1 VKIKDVQI
9 DGFGVWSGLH
19 VDSMPEVMTVF
30 YGPNEAGKT
39 TLMQFLRTMFYG
51 FTAERRQRYMPP
63 IHGGRPGGA
72 MRVTG
77 PGGGY
82 EIQRRATMNESGVA
96 GTLAVTGAD
105 GLTQGQHRLSML
117 LGQVDES
124 IFTNVFA
131 IGLRELQELS
141 TLDDTAAADELYKL
155 SSGLDRVSLVD
166 VIRQLRTA
174 RTNLI
179 NSSEAGQ
186 IPQLMLRREKLKD
199 EIEEHASRGRRWT
212 ELAAQRRSQAVEI
225 SELQER
231 VSQWEHEGRT
241 IETSLQVRAPWQQR
255 AELQRQLKL
264 LNARTELP
272 YDASDKLKAIAAEL
286 QQRKERLDDIRNQR
300 HELRRKATG
309 LPIRR
314 SILELAS
321 RIDAASEQAPW
332 IASLQKQ
339 VQRLRQQV
347 TVSREQLAEDA
358 KRLGLNEHDV
368 EALLT
373 DRRLANMPDLNKD
386 TIARLAGPAREV
398 RQHIARLRHIKSQ
411 SNNDAKEAKE
421 LELQL
426 NAVLTER
433 GQTDLHEAMAAQ
445 AELIGNLRKRLQL
458 QDRLERL
465 LRTKQE
471 LEDEAID
478 LGTEEAFPMEKAFLL
493 ALPFIGGGFLI
504 LSGICKWFGTGFFDQ
519 DQSTGTLWV
528 LSGILLLFFWYMWRQ
543 LSDRNTVSDLDDC
556 EDQLEAVLKQIRKA
570 ELERDDFDKH
580 LPVQSDAIELRLQ
593 RAEDDLAELESM
605 LPLHHNYLAVRQRQ
619 QQIRKKG
626 TESARALRSARA
638 DWQKTLK
645 SLGLAEGISP
655 KTLRIMSEGYELL
668 MQGRNRLKAQE
679 DELQQRELELIG
691 IVQRLDGLVKQISA
705 SSKREGSE
713 KPTKDSVTLD
723 LGGSRDSS
731 REQGNR
737 PNRDQNS
744 NQRNDRNRRDSNEA
758 KPAVVIREALDTS
771 KVDSLS
777 KLDPLEL
784 IQQLQLHIGE
794 QKHYLAQRKELK
806 EQDLQFAKLQHQ
818 VQKACD
824 KFVRSRQTLL
834 AELGVES
841 PDHLDEQ
848 LTLKRRHEKLME
860 QIRESDD
867 RIRVIIGS
875 VAPYD
880 TIARMLEGTGS
891 EDLEKRWENLQN
903 RQAQTQVRIA
913 QLFERQGELQQEMK
927 SLALDKRLA
936 EAKLELAC
944 LEKQIQAA
952 TSHWQTL
959 AATTFM
965 LEKVCEVYEN
975 ERQPETLR
983 EASSFLKN
991 LSDGKYVRV
1000 WTPLGKNALRIDNAQ
1015 GQSLPLEVLSRGTR
1029 EAVFIA
1035 LRLALASAYSRRGVN
1050 LPLVLDDVLVN
1061 FDSNRATAAARV
1073 LRDFAEMGHQVIM
1086 FTCHEHIMR
1095 IFYDIGVQV
1104 RVLPQQGVA
1113 GEARIYEPARLTAH
1127 YEVEPEEV
1135 VPLAPVAVSQPEP
1148 TVVEVITETVVEE
1161 PVVVAPPPAPEPEP
1175 EVEEQPEPEVYVYQ
1189 NVRKTRRSPKP
1200 PTINHFWY
1208 NDNQSIEGPWSD
1220 RDRKEKPNDEPPPG
1234 QGAWWSEN
1242 LLASE
1247 P

>member
-1 VKIKDVQI
+1 MKIKDVQI

-51 FTAERRQRYMPP
+51 FTADRRNRYMPP

-72 MRVTG
+72 IRVTG

-82 EIQRRATMNESGVA
+82 EITRRATMNEAGVA

-105 GLTQGQHRLSML
+105 GLSQGQHRLSML

-174 RTNLI
+174 RTHLV

-199 EIEEHASRGRRWT
+199 EIEEHAARGRRWT
-212 ELAAQRRSQAVEI
+212 ELAGQRRSQAVEI
-225 SELQER
+225 HELQER
-231 VSQWEHEGRT
+231 IAQWEQEGRT
-241 IETSLQVRAPWQQR
+241 IETALQVRAPWQQR
-255 AELQRQLKL
+255 SDLQKQLKL
-264 LNARTELP
+264 LNARTDLHYE
-272 YDASDKLKAIAAEL
+272 ASDKLKSIAAEL

-300 HELRRKATG
+300 QELRRKATL

-321 RIDAASEQAPW
+321 RIEAASEQAPW

-347 TVSREQLAEDA
+347 ATSREQLAEDA
-358 KRLGLNEHDV
+358 KRLGLNENDV

-373 DRRLANMPDLNKD
+373 DRRLANMPDLNKE

-398 RQHIARLRHIKSQ
+398 RQQLARLKQIKSQ
-411 SNNDAKEAKE
+411 NSHDSKEAKE
-421 LELQL
+421 LEVQL
-426 NAVLTER
+426 NSVLTDR

-445 AELIGNLRKRLQL
+445 AELITNLRKRLQS
-458 QDRLERL
+458 QDRLEKL

-471 LEDEAID
+471 LENEAVD
-478 LGTEEAFPMEKAFLL
+478 LGAEEAFPMEKAFLL
-493 ALPFIGGGFLI
+493 SLPFIGGGFLVI
-504 LSGICKWFGTGFFDQ
+504 SGICKWFGTGFFEK

-543 LSDRNTVSDLDDC
+543 LSDRNTVNDLDDC
-556 EDQLEAVLKQIRKA
+556 EDQLEAVVKQIRKA
-570 ELERDDFDKH
+570 ELERDEFDKH
-580 LPVQSDAIELRLQ
+580 LPVQSDAIDLRLQ
-593 RAEDDLAELESM
+593 RAEDELAELESM
-605 LPLHHNYLAVRQRQ
+605 LPLHHNLLAVRQRQ
-619 QQIRKKG
+619 QQIRKRG
-626 TESARALRSARA
+626 AEVARILRSARS

-645 SLGLAEGISP
+645 TLGLAEGISP

-679 DELQQRELELIG
+679 DELEQRELELIG
-691 IVQRLDGLVKQISA
+691 IVQRLDGLVKQV
-705 SSKREGSE
+705 SSSGKREGSE
-713 KPTKDSVTLD
+713 KSTKESATLD
-723 LGGSRDSS
+723 HGA
-731 REQGNR
+731 
-737 PNRDQNS
+737 NRDQGAKS
-744 NQRNDRNRRDSNEA
+744 NRDLASNKQDRHRRDGTEA
-758 KPAVVIREALDTS
+758 KPALAIRDAMDTS
-771 KVDSLS
+771 RVDSLS
-777 KLDPLEL
+777 KVDPLEL
-784 IQQLQLHIGE
+784 INQLQMHIGE

-806 EQDLQFAKLQHQ
+806 EQDQQLAKLQHQ
-818 VQKACD
+818 VQRASD
-824 KFVRSRQTLL
+824 KFVRARQTLL

-841 PDHLDEQ
+841 AEHLDEQ
-848 LTLKRRHEKLME
+848 LGLKRKHERLCE
-860 QIRESDD
+860 QIREADD
-867 RIRVIIGS
+867 RIRVIIGN

-891 EDLEKRWENLQN
+891 EDLEKRWEGLQN
-903 RQAQTQVRIA
+903 RQGQTQVRVA

-983 EASSFLKN
+983 EASSFLKS

-1061 FDSNRATAAARV
+1061 FDARRATAAARV

-1086 FTCHEHIMR
+1086 FTCHEHIMK

-1104 RVLPQQGVA
+1104 RVLPQQGIA
-1113 GEARIYEPARLTAH
+1113 GEARIYEPARIAAH
-1127 YEVEPEEV
+1127 FEVEAEEV
-1135 VPLAPVAVSQPEP
+1135 IAPPAVTEPEP
-1148 TVVEVITETVVEE
+1148 AVVEMVTETVVPE
-1161 PVVVAPPPAPEPEP
+1161 PVAEVREVVAEPEA
-1175 EVEEQPEPEVYVYQ
+1175 EEAAEPEVYVYQ
-1189 NVRKTRRSPKP
+1189 NVRRVRRGRKP
-1200 PTINHFWY
+1200 SSIKHFWY
-1208 NDNQSIEGPWSD
+1208 DDSKPIEGPWT
-1220 RDRKEKPNDEPPPG
+1220 DRKVDGPDESAPG
-1234 QGAWWSEN
+1234 RGAWWTEDLLTSE
-1242 LLASE
+1242 S
-1247 P
+1247 

>member
-1 VKIKDVQI
+1 MKIKDVQI

-51 FTAERRQRYMPP
+51 FTADRRNRYMPP

-72 MRVTG
+72 IRVTG

-82 EIQRRATMNESGVA
+82 EITRRATMNEAGVA
-96 GTLAVTGAD
+96 GTLSVTGAD

-174 RTNLI
+174 RTHLV

-186 IPQLMLRREKLKD
+186 VPQLMLRREKLKD
-199 EIEEHASRGRRWT
+199 EIEEHAARGRRWT
-212 ELAAQRRSQAVEI
+212 ELAGQRRSQAVEI
-225 SELQER
+225 QELQER
-231 VSQWEHEGRT
+231 IAQWEQEGRT
-241 IETSLQVRAPWQQR
+241 IETALQVRTPWQQR
-255 AELQRQLKL
+255 SDLQKQLKL
-264 LNARTELP
+264 LNARTDLQFE
-272 YDASDKLKAIAAEL
+272 ASDKLKSIVAEL

-300 HELRRKATG
+300 QELRRKAML

-321 RIDAASEQAPW
+321 RIEAASEQAPW

-347 TVSREQLAEDA
+347 GTSREQLAEDA
-358 KRLGLNEHDV
+358 KRLGLNDNDV

-373 DRRLANMPDLNKD
+373 DRRLANMPDLNKE

-398 RQHIARLRHIKSQ
+398 RQQLARLKQIKSQ
-411 SNNDAKEAKE
+411 NAHDSKEAKE

-426 NAVLTER
+426 NSVLTDR
-433 GQTDLHEAMAAQ
+433 GQTDLHDAMAAQ
-445 AELIGNLRKRLQL
+445 AELITNLRKRLQS
-458 QDRLERL
+458 QDRLEKL

-471 LEDEAID
+471 LESEAVD
-478 LGTEEAFPMEKAFLL
+478 LGAEEAFPMEKAFLL
-493 ALPFIGGGFLI
+493 ALPFIGGGFLVI
-504 LSGICKWFGTGFFDQ
+504 SGICKWFGTGFFEK

-543 LSDRNTVSDLDDC
+543 LSDRNTVNDLDDC
-556 EDQLEAVLKQIRKA
+556 EDQLEAVVKQIRKA
-570 ELERDDFDKH
+570 ELERDEFDKH
-580 LPVQSDAIELRLQ
+580 LPVQSDAIDLRLQ
-593 RAEDDLAELESM
+593 RAEDELAELESM
-605 LPLHHNYLAVRQRQ
+605 LPLHHNLLAVRQRQ
-619 QQIRKKG
+619 QQTRKRG
-626 TESARALRSARA
+626 AEVARILRSARS

-679 DELQQRELELIG
+679 DELEQRELELIG
-691 IVQRLDGLVKQISA
+691 IVQRLDGLVKQIS
-705 SSKREGSE
+705 SSGKREGNE
-713 KPTKDSVTLD
+713 KSSKESASLEPVGNRDVNAKGNRD
-723 LGGSRDSS
+723 LG
-731 REQGNR
+731 N
-737 PNRDQNS
+737 NK
-744 NQRNDRNRRDSNEA
+744 NDRNRRDGNEA
-758 KPAVVIREALDTS
+758 KPAFAIREAMDTS
-771 KVDSLS
+771 RVDSLS
-777 KLDPLEL
+777 KVDPLEL
-784 IQQLQLHIGE
+784 IHQLQMHIGE

-806 EQDLQFAKLQHQ
+806 EQDQQLAKIQHQ
-818 VQKACD
+818 VQRASD
-824 KFVRSRQTLL
+824 KFIRARQTLL

-841 PDHLDEQ
+841 AEHLDEQ
-848 LTLKRRHEKLME
+848 LGLKRKHEKLCE
-860 QIRESDD
+860 QIREADD

-891 EDLEKRWENLQN
+891 EDLEKRWEGLQN
-903 RQAQTQVRIA
+903 RQGQTQVRVA

-983 EASSFLKN
+983 EASSFLKS

-1061 FDSNRATAAARV
+1061 FDARRATAAARV

-1104 RVLPQQGVA
+1104 RVLPQQGIA
-1113 GEARIYEPARLTAH
+1113 GEARIYEPARIAAH
-1127 YEVEPEEV
+1127 FEVEADEV
-1135 VPLAPVAVSQPEP
+1135 IVPAAIEPEP
-1148 TVVEVITETVVEE
+1148 PVVEIVTETVVPE
-1161 PVVVAPPPAPEPEP
+1161 PVAEVQKVVTEPESEEAAEP
-1175 EVEEQPEPEVYVYQ
+1175 EVFVYQ
-1189 NVRKTRRSPKP
+1189 NVRRGRKSWKP
-1200 PTINHFWY
+1200 ASVKHYWY
-1208 NDNQSIEGPWSD
+1208 DENKPIEGPWT
-1220 RDRKEKPNDEPPPG
+1220 DRKAEGPDESAPG
-1234 QGAWWSEN
+1234 RGAWWTEDLLTSE
-1242 LLASE
+1242 S
-1247 P
+1247 

>member
-1 VKIKDVQI
+1 MKIKDVQI

-51 FTAERRQRYMPP
+51 FTADRRQRYMPP

-72 MRVTG
+72 IRVTG

-82 EIQRRATMNESGVA
+82 EIARRATMNEAGVA
-96 GTLAVTGAD
+96 GTLSVTGTD
-105 GLTQGQHRLSML
+105 GLSQGQHRLSML

-174 RTNLI
+174 RTHLV

-231 VSQWEHEGRT
+231 VAQWEQEGRT
-241 IETSLQVRAPWQQR
+241 IETALQVRAPWQQR
-255 AELQRQLKL
+255 AELQKQLKQ
-264 LNARTELP
+264 LNARTDLQYE
-272 YDASDKLKAIAAEL
+272 ASDRLKSIAAEL
-286 QQRKERLDDIRNQR
+286 QQRKDRLDDIRNQR
-300 HELRRKATG
+300 QDLRRKAAS

-321 RIDAASEQAPW
+321 RIEAASEQAPW

-347 TVSREQLAEDA
+347 GVSREQLAEDA

-373 DRRLANMPDLNKD
+373 DRRLANMPDLNKE

-398 RQHIARLRHIKSQ
+398 RQQLTRLKHIKSQ
-411 SNNDAKEAKE
+411 NSNDSKEAKE

-426 NAVLTER
+426 NAVLTDR
-433 GQTDLHEAMAAQ
+433 GHTDLHEAMAAQ
-445 AELIGNLRKRLQL
+445 AELITNLRKRLTL

-471 LEDEAID
+471 LEDEAVD
-478 LGTEEAFPMEKAFLL
+478 LGTEEAFPLEKAFLL

-504 LSGICKWFGTGFFDQ
+504 LSGICKWFGTGFFDK

-543 LSDRNTVSDLDDC
+543 LSERNTVNDLDDC
-556 EDQLEAVLKQIRKA
+556 EDQLEAVVKQIRKA
-570 ELERDDFDKH
+570 EVERDESDKH

-593 RAEDDLAELESM
+593 RAEEDLAELEAM
-605 LPLHHNYLAVRQRQ
+605 LPLHHNLLAVRQRMQ
-619 QQIRKKG
+619 QTRKKG
-626 TESARALRSARA
+626 TDAARTLRSARA

-691 IVQRLDGLVKQISA
+691 IIQRLDGLVKQVAA
-705 SSKREGSE
+705 SGKRDANDKTAKE
-713 KPTKDSVTLD
+713 SVTLD
-723 LGGSRDSS
+723 LGLSRDANTKGN
-731 REQGNR
+731 REQAN
-737 PNRDQNS
+737 NK
-744 NQRNDRNRRDSNEA
+744 NDRNRPNNEA

-771 KVDSLS
+771 RVDSLS

-784 IQQLQLHIGE
+784 IQQLQMHIGE

-806 EQDLQFAKLQHQ
+806 EQDLQLAKLQHQ
-818 VQKACD
+818 VQRASD
-824 KFVRSRQTLL
+824 KFIRARQTLL

-841 PDHLDEQ
+841 GDHLDEQ
-848 LTLKRRHEKLME
+848 LGIKRKHEKLSE

-891 EDLEKRWENLQN
+891 EDLEKRWENLQS
-903 RQAQTQVRIA
+903 RQGQTQVRIA

-927 SLALDKRLA
+927 SLAQDKRLA

-983 EASSFLKN
+983 EASSFLKS

-1061 FDSNRATAAARV
+1061 FDARRATAAARV

-1086 FTCHEHIMR
+1086 FTCHEHIMK

-1113 GEARIYEPARLTAH
+1113 GEARVYEPARIAAH
-1127 YEVEPEEV
+1127 FEVEPEEV
-1135 VPLAPVAVSQPEP
+1135 VVPPAAVVEPEP
-1148 TVVEVITETVVEE
+1148 EPAVVEVITETVVEE
-1161 PVVVAPPPAPEPEP
+1161 PIAVKPVPVPEPEP
-1175 EVEEQPEPEVYVYQ
+1175 EDAPEPEVYVYQ
-1189 NVRKTRRSPKP
+1189 NVRKARRNPKP
-1200 PTINHFWY
+1200 ATIKHFWY
-1208 NDNQSIEGPWSD
+1208 NDNQSIEGPWN
-1220 RDRKEKPNDEPPPG
+1220 DRKDEGKDDAPPG
-1234 QGAWWSEN
+1234 RGAWWAEDLLTSE
-1242 LLASE
+1242 S
-1247 P
+1247 

>member
-1 VKIKDVQI
+1 MKIKDVQI

-51 FTAERRQRYMPP
+51 FTADRRNRYMPP

-72 MRVTG
+72 IRVTG

-82 EIQRRATMNESGVA
+82 EITRRATMNEAGVA
-96 GTLAVTGAD
+96 GTLSVTGAD

-174 RTNLI
+174 RTHLV

-186 IPQLMLRREKLKD
+186 VPQLMLRREKLKD
-199 EIEEHASRGRRWT
+199 EIEEHAARGRRWT
-212 ELAAQRRSQAVEI
+212 ELAGQRRSQAVEI
-225 SELQER
+225 QELQER
-231 VSQWEHEGRT
+231 IAQWEQEGRT
-241 IETSLQVRAPWQQR
+241 IETALQVRTPWQQR
-255 AELQRQLKL
+255 SDLQKQLKL
-264 LNARTELP
+264 LNARTDLQFE
-272 YDASDKLKAIAAEL
+272 ASDKLKSIVAEL

-300 HELRRKATG
+300 QELRRKAML

-321 RIDAASEQAPW
+321 RIEAASEQAPW

-347 TVSREQLAEDA
+347 GTSREQLAEDA
-358 KRLGLNEHDV
+358 KRLGLNDNDV

-373 DRRLANMPDLNKD
+373 DRRLANMPDLNKE

-398 RQHIARLRHIKSQ
+398 RQQLARLKQIKSQ
-411 SNNDAKEAKE
+411 NAHDSKEAKE

-426 NAVLTER
+426 NSVLTDR
-433 GQTDLHEAMAAQ
+433 GQTDLHDAMAAQ
-445 AELIGNLRKRLQL
+445 AELITNLRKRLQS
-458 QDRLERL
+458 QDRLEKL

-471 LEDEAID
+471 LESEAVD
-478 LGTEEAFPMEKAFLL
+478 LGAEEAFPMEKAFLL
-493 ALPFIGGGFLI
+493 ALPFIGGGFLVI
-504 LSGICKWFGTGFFDQ
+504 SGICKWFGTGFFEK

-543 LSDRNTVSDLDDC
+543 LSDRNTVNDLDDC
-556 EDQLEAVLKQIRKA
+556 EDQLEAVVKQIRKA
-570 ELERDDFDKH
+570 ELERDEFDKH
-580 LPVQSDAIELRLQ
+580 LPVQSDAIDLRLQ
-593 RAEDDLAELESM
+593 RAEDELAELESM
-605 LPLHHNYLAVRQRQ
+605 LPLHHNLLAVRQRQ
-619 QQIRKKG
+619 QQTRKRG
-626 TESARALRSARA
+626 AEVARILRSARS

-679 DELQQRELELIG
+679 DELEQRELELIG
-691 IVQRLDGLVKQISA
+691 IVQRLDGLVKQIS
-705 SSKREGSE
+705 SSGKREGNE
-713 KPTKDSVTLD
+713 KSSKESASLEPVGNRDVNAKGNRD
-723 LGGSRDSS
+723 LG
-731 REQGNR
+731 N
-737 PNRDQNS
+737 NK
-744 NQRNDRNRRDSNEA
+744 NDRNRRDGNEA
-758 KPAVVIREALDTS
+758 KPAFAIREALDTS
-771 KVDSLS
+771 RVDSLS
-777 KLDPLEL
+777 KVDPLEL
-784 IQQLQLHIGE
+784 IHQLQMHIGE

-806 EQDLQFAKLQHQ
+806 EQDQQLAKIQHQ
-818 VQKACD
+818 VQRASD
-824 KFVRSRQTLL
+824 KFIRARQTLL

-841 PDHLDEQ
+841 AEHLDEQ
-848 LTLKRRHEKLME
+848 LGLKRKHEKLCE
-860 QIRESDD
+860 QIREADD

-891 EDLEKRWENLQN
+891 EDLEKRWEGLQN
-903 RQAQTQVRIA
+903 RQGQTQVRVA

-983 EASSFLKN
+983 EASSFLKS

-1061 FDSNRATAAARV
+1061 FDARRATAAARV

-1104 RVLPQQGVA
+1104 RVLPQQGIA
-1113 GEARIYEPARLTAH
+1113 GEARIYEPARIAAH
-1127 YEVEPEEV
+1127 FEVEADEV
-1135 VPLAPVAVSQPEP
+1135 IVPAAIEPEP
-1148 TVVEVITETVVEE
+1148 PVVEIVTETVVPE
-1161 PVVVAPPPAPEPEP
+1161 PVAEVQKVVTEPESEEAAEP
-1175 EVEEQPEPEVYVYQ
+1175 EVFVYQ
-1189 NVRKTRRSPKP
+1189 NVRRGRKSWKP
-1200 PTINHFWY
+1200 ASVKHYWY
-1208 NDNQSIEGPWSD
+1208 DENKPIEGPWT
-1220 RDRKEKPNDEPPPG
+1220 DRKAEGPDESAPG
-1234 QGAWWSEN
+1234 RGAWWTEDLLTSE
-1242 LLASE
+1242 S
-1247 P
+1247 